1 MSNKFNIL
9 GLILLGVIV
18 LSLVFPYKE
27 GLQTSTD
34 QKDVEIAAELAQQDD
49 ESGEFVSDI
58 IDQEAGKRIKG
69 IEDGIDDDTTFV
81 EVEVS
86 EDKVKSIDT
95 EVPNVADLP
104 KTKLDAEIEKCN
116 DVNTNKDCDLLKG
129 SHCGYCLDTNMT
141 VIGNKE
147 GPLDHVCSKSGWV
160 PPGPEVAA
168 NCTKMK
174 DRYTCSLMQDCGD
187 NGGKKSICGW
197 CPIKAKGMVFERKDG
212 GLFPKY
218 DEDKCNWEYKGIGRV
233 KAKWH
238 GWNGKK
244 DVRGAGDCDRDSD
257 CPSGWKC
264 GQRTAGQDN
273 SNKERRLDGSLISDK
288 SQGKQNRD
296 YCYDPNHASLKGPLV
311 PNSEC
316 ATFNQKFPCMTK
328 NMYTGPHSD
337 ACHQDLWKKS
347 KCSGNYNT
355 RLSHPDIS
363 SMGGKIRKTWKT
375 KGYKKIYNEIQT
387 YADHSLSNEYE
398 KAKKFNKLCYG
409 RDINPCDMKFINKS
423 KGIKRPQVCIDKLWG
438 DFKKINK
445 DVTNNAKLDPK
456 NISKW
461 KGKSGSGVTKAME
474 DGLYYDWTP
483 GQLVSKWY
491 AEKSKADTHN
501 LDLNSG
507 NYSSAIAH
515 NENIYGKQPPKLP
528 FKKPCWKDFKERLHR
543 SHKVTENG
551 NGDTIYFR
559 IDKEAAPPNSTMSDL
574 HTNRTLLATQIG
586 QKWGGEKKVTQTEY
600 EKPYWPYWEFVKNS
614 KDHYAKDKTWNTF
627 RNRMVTVSGVQA
639 PNSNTLIMEQWTDF
653 TRVMNSWKINPSYT
667 AHIPINGKCAACN
680 LVPVGQCQQGCKKG
694 ITPDGPNNA
703 CPNNNQGKSPS
714 SCIVPQ
720 GNVLTKKMFQKDD
733 FPYWAFMRILTRNEK
748 N

>member
-1 MSNKFNIL
+1 MNFMSNKFNIL

-474 DGLYYDWTP
+474 DGLYYDW
-483 GQLVSKWY
+483 
-491 AEKSKADTHN
+491 
-501 LDLNSG
+501 
-507 NYSSAIAH
+507 
-515 NENIYGKQPPKLP
+515 
-528 FKKPCWKDFKERLHR
+528 
-543 SHKVTENG
+543 
-551 NGDTIYFR
+551 
-559 IDKEAAPPNSTMSDL
+559 
-574 HTNRTLLATQIG
+574 
-586 QKWGGEKKVTQTEY
+586 
-600 EKPYWPYWEFVKNS
+600 
-614 KDHYAKDKTWNTF
+614 
-627 RNRMVTVSGVQA
+627 
-639 PNSNTLIMEQWTDF
+639 
-653 TRVMNSWKINPSYT
+653 
-667 AHIPINGKCAACN
+667 
-680 LVPVGQCQQGCKKG
+680 
-694 ITPDGPNNA
+694 
-703 CPNNNQGKSPS
+703 
-714 SCIVPQ
+714 
-720 GNVLTKKMFQKDD
+720 
-733 FPYWAFMRILTRNEK
+733 
-748 N
+748 